1 MKISI
6 SGITL
11 LSEIQ
16 QSFHSQFSML
26 SLAFFKRSH
35 AAGEANT
42 KSDKL
47 NNALSVSETS
57 GINVSVSFEFTPAM
71 TVGEFEKQMEDFLNL
86 HTQVLRKSGD
96 VWLQTTNS
104 DQKTLQEIQDE
115 MLAAE
120 GFRVTDEEPIDIHEQ
135 E

>member
-6 SGITL
+6 SGNTL

-16 QSFHSQFSML
+16 HDFHSHFSML
-26 SLAFFKRSH
+26 SFAFFKRGH
-35 AAGEANT
+35 APGEANT
-42 KSDKL
+42 KNDKL
-47 NNALSVSETS
+47 NNALSVAETS
-57 GINVSVSFEFTPAM
+57 GINVSVSFEFTSEI

-104 DQKTLQEIQDE
+104 DHKTLREIQDE
-115 MLAAE
+115 MQAAE

>member
-1 MKISI
+1 
-6 SGITL
+6 
-11 LSEIQ
+11 
-16 QSFHSQFSML
+16 
-26 SLAFFKRSH
+26 
-35 AAGEANT
+35 
-42 KSDKL
+42 
-47 NNALSVSETS
+47 
-57 GINVSVSFEFTPAM
+57 M